1 MSKKKRNISS
11 ESETKEIEA
20 VTDIAEEDED
30 SIFYD
35 NTAGT
40 IFAADSDAET
50 GRNKEEQKT
59 AKKREK
65 QKACHSDN
73 SYPDCRRIA
82 YRTVFLGK

>member
-50 GRNKEEQKT
+50 GSNKAAQKT
-59 AKKREK
+59 AKK
-65 QKACHSDN
+65 
-73 SYPDCRRIA
+73 
-82 YRTVFLGK
+82 T